1 VVIPLD
7 KPKSAICAVKSC
19 GEVIDGISD
28 EQITWLLRKHC
39 KKTHPNEWRRLCAE
53 LAGIDDPRQMLR
65 REGFTE

>member
-19 GEVIDGISD
+19 GEVIDGSSD
-28 EQITWLLRKHC
+28 EQITWRVRKHY
-39 KKTHPNEWRRLCAE
+39 KERHLEEWHKLCAE